1 MMKNINLTWEDIFAR
16 INYIKKKHK
25 ITPKTKVFGVPKNG
39 MILAGFLGAVNVPNP
54 EEADIIIDD
63 ILDSGSTK
71 KKFKKMFPKKKFITL
86 FEKDKKIDWVN
97 FPFEKN
103 TEADHQDLIFRLLQV
118 IGENPKREGLLDT
131 PRRYI
136 DAFNEFLSPPEF
148 NMTTF
153 DVENTDEMIVQL
165 DIPFYSFCEHHL
177 LPFFGKG
184 YVAYVPDKKIVG
196 LSKLARTLETF
207 SRRLQN
213 QERITNQVAEHL
225 QSNLQAK
232 GVAVVLKA
240 RHMCMEMR
248 GVKTSDTHTITSKL
262 LGSFRS
268 DERTRAE
275 FLNLIGN
282 HRNLA

>member
-1 MMKNINLTWEDIFAR
+1 MKTIELTWEDIISR
-16 INYIKKKHK
+16 IEYIKKKNK
-25 ITPKTKVFGVPKNG
+25 ITPKTKIFGVPKNG
-39 MILAGFLGAVNVPNP
+39 MIVASFFGCKNVYNP
-54 EEADIIIDD
+54 EDADIIVDD
-63 ILDSGSTK
+63 IIDSGKTK
-71 KKFKKMFPKKKFITL
+71 KKYRKMFPKKKFIVL
-86 FEKDKKIDWVN
+86 FEKDKKGTWIN
-97 FPFEKN
+97 FPYEKN
-103 TEADHQDLIFRLLQV
+103 TESDYQDLVVRLLQV
-118 IGENPKREGLLDT
+118 IGEDPNREGLLDT
-131 PRRYI
+131 PRRYL
-136 DAFNEFLSPPEF
+136 DAFKEFLSPPEF

-165 DIPFYSFCEHHL
+165 DIPFYSFCEHHV

-184 YVAYVPDKKIVG
+184 YIAYVPNKKIVG

-213 QERITNQVAEHL
+213 QERITNQVAQYL
-225 QSNLQAK
+225 QANLKAK

-262 LGSFRS
+262 LGSFKS

-282 HRNLA
+282 HRNIV

>member
-1 MMKNINLTWEDIFAR
+1 MKTIELTWEDIISR
-16 INYIKKKHK
+16 IEYIKKKNK
-25 ITPKTKVFGVPKNG
+25 ITSKTKIFGVPKNG
-39 MILAGFLGAVNVPNP
+39 MIVASFFGCTNVYNP
-54 EEADIIIDD
+54 EDADIIVDD
-63 ILDSGSTK
+63 IIDSGKTK
-71 KKFKKMFPKKKFITL
+71 KKYRKMFPKKKFIVL
-86 FEKDKKIDWVN
+86 FEKDKKGTWIN
-97 FPFEKN
+97 FPYEKN
-103 TEADHQDLIFRLLQV
+103 TESDYQDLVVRLLQV
-118 IGENPKREGLLDT
+118 IGEDPNREGLLDT
-131 PRRYI
+131 PRRYL
-136 DAFNEFLSPPEF
+136 DAFKEFLSPPEF

-165 DIPFYSFCEHHL
+165 DIPFYSFCEHHV

-184 YVAYVPDKKIVG
+184 YIAYVPNKKIVG

-213 QERITNQVAEHL
+213 QERITNQVAQYL
-225 QSNLQAK
+225 QANLKAK

-262 LGSFRS
+262 LGSFKS

-282 HRNLA
+282 HRNIV

>member
-1 MMKNINLTWEDIFAR
+1 MKTIELTWEDIISR
-16 INYIKKKHK
+16 IEYIKKKNK
-25 ITPKTKVFGVPKNG
+25 ITSKTKIFGVPKNG
-39 MILAGFLGAVNVPNP
+39 MIVASFFGCKNVYNP
-54 EEADIIIDD
+54 EDADIIVDD
-63 ILDSGSTK
+63 IIDSGKTK
-71 KKFKKMFPKKKFITL
+71 KKYRKMFPKKKFIVL
-86 FEKDKKIDWVN
+86 FEKDKKGTWIN
-97 FPFEKN
+97 FPYEKN
-103 TEADHQDLIFRLLQV
+103 TESDYQDLVVRLLQV
-118 IGENPKREGLLDT
+118 IGEDPNREGLLDT
-131 PRRYI
+131 PRRYL
-136 DAFNEFLSPPEF
+136 DAFKEFLSPPEF

-165 DIPFYSFCEHHL
+165 DIPFYSFCEHHV

-184 YVAYVPDKKIVG
+184 YIAYVPNKKIVG

-213 QERITNQVAEHL
+213 QERITNQVAQYL
-225 QSNLQAK
+225 QANLKAK

-262 LGSFRS
+262 LGSFKS

-282 HRNLA
+282 HRNIV

>member
-1 MMKNINLTWEDIFAR
+1 MKTIELTWEDIISR
-16 INYIKKKHK
+16 IEYIKKKNK
-25 ITPKTKVFGVPKNG
+25 ITSKTKIFGVPKNG
-39 MILAGFLGAVNVPNP
+39 MIVASFFGCRNVYNP
-54 EEADIIIDD
+54 EDADIIVDD
-63 ILDSGSTK
+63 IIDSGKTK
-71 KKFKKMFPKKKFITL
+71 KKYRKMFPKKKFIVL
-86 FEKDKKIDWVN
+86 FEKDKKGTWIN
-97 FPFEKN
+97 FPYEKN
-103 TEADHQDLIFRLLQV
+103 SESDYQDLVVRLLQV
-118 IGENPKREGLLDT
+118 IGEDPNREGLLDT
-131 PRRYI
+131 PRRYL
-136 DAFNEFLSPPEF
+136 DAFKEFLSPPEF

-165 DIPFYSFCEHHL
+165 DIPFYSFCEHHV

-184 YVAYVPDKKIVG
+184 YIAYVPNKKIVG

-213 QERITNQVAEHL
+213 QERITNQVAQYL
-225 QSNLQAK
+225 QANLKAK

-262 LGSFRS
+262 LGSFKS

-282 HRNLA
+282 HRNIV

>member
-1 MMKNINLTWEDIFAR
+1 MKNNIFLTWDDILSR
-16 INYIKKKHK
+16 IEYIKKKHK
-25 ITPKTKVFGVPKNG
+25 INNKTKIFGVPKNG
-39 MILAGFLGAVNVPNP
+39 MIIAGFFNAINVPLP
-54 EEADIIIDD
+54 EEAEIIIDD
-63 ILDSGSTK
+63 IIDSGLTK
-71 KKFKKMFPKKKFITL
+71 RKYKKLFPKKKFITL
-86 FEKDKKIDWVN
+86 FEKDSKVDWVH

-103 TEADHQDLIFRLLQV
+103 IDEDRKDTVVRLLQL
-118 IGENPKREGLLDT
+118 IGEDPTREGLLDT
-131 PRRYI
+131 PKRYLA
-136 DAFNEFLSPPEF
+136 AFDEFLNPPKF
-148 NMTTF
+148 AMTTF
-153 DVENTDEMIVQL
+153 DAEKTDEMIVQL

-184 YVAYVPDKKIVG
+184 YIAYIPDKKIVG

-213 QERITNQVAEHL
+213 QERITNQVADYL
-225 QSNLQAK
+225 QENLEAK

-248 GVKTSDTHTITSKL
+248 GVKTSDTNTVTSKL
-262 LGSFRS
+262 LGYFRT

-282 HRNLA
+282 HRN

>member
-1 MMKNINLTWEDIFAR
+1 MKTIELTWEDIISR
-16 INYIKKKHK
+16 IEYIKKKNK
-25 ITPKTKVFGVPKNG
+25 ITSKTKIFGVPKNG
-39 MILAGFLGAVNVPNP
+39 MIVASFFGCKNVYNP
-54 EEADIIIDD
+54 EDADIIVDD
-63 ILDSGSTK
+63 IIDSGKTK
-71 KKFKKMFPKKKFITL
+71 KKYRKMFQKKKFIVL
-86 FEKDKKIDWVN
+86 FEKDKKGTWIN
-97 FPFEKN
+97 FPYEKN
-103 TEADHQDLIFRLLQV
+103 SESDYQDLVVRLLQV
-118 IGENPKREGLLDT
+118 IGEDPNREGLLDT
-131 PRRYI
+131 PRRYL
-136 DAFNEFLSPPEF
+136 DAFKEFLSPPEF

-165 DIPFYSFCEHHL
+165 DIPFYSFCEHHV

-184 YVAYVPDKKIVG
+184 YIAYVPNKKIVG

-213 QERITNQVAEHL
+213 QERITNQVAQYL
-225 QSNLQAK
+225 QANLKAK

-262 LGSFRS
+262 LGSFKS

-282 HRNLA
+282 HRNIV

>member
-1 MMKNINLTWEDIFAR
+1 MKTIELTWEDIISR
-16 INYIKKKHK
+16 IEYIKKKNK
-25 ITPKTKVFGVPKNG
+25 ITSKTKIFGVPKNG
-39 MILAGFLGAVNVPNP
+39 MIVASFFGCKNVYNP
-54 EEADIIIDD
+54 EDADIIVDD
-63 ILDSGSTK
+63 IIDSGKTK
-71 KKFKKMFPKKKFITL
+71 KKYRKMFPKKKFIVL
-86 FEKDKKIDWVN
+86 FEKDKKGTWIN
-97 FPFEKN
+97 FPYEKN
-103 TEADHQDLIFRLLQV
+103 SESDYQDLVVRLLQV
-118 IGENPKREGLLDT
+118 IGEDPNREGLLDT
-131 PRRYI
+131 PRRYL
-136 DAFNEFLSPPEF
+136 DAFKEFLSPPEF

-165 DIPFYSFCEHHL
+165 DIPFYSFCEHHV

-184 YVAYVPDKKIVG
+184 YIAYVPNKKIVG

-213 QERITNQVAEHL
+213 QERITNQVAQYL
-225 QSNLQAK
+225 QANLKAK

-262 LGSFRS
+262 LGSFKS

-282 HRNLA
+282 HRNIV

>member
-1 MMKNINLTWEDIFAR
+1 MKTIELTWEDIISR
-16 INYIKKKHK
+16 IEYIKKKNK
-25 ITPKTKVFGVPKNG
+25 ITSKTKIFGVPKNG
-39 MILAGFLGAVNVPNP
+39 MIVASFFGCKNVHNP
-54 EEADIIIDD
+54 EDADIIVDD
-63 ILDSGSTK
+63 IIDSGKTK
-71 KKFKKMFPKKKFITL
+71 KKYRKMFPKKKFIVL
-86 FEKDKKIDWVN
+86 FEKDKKGTWIN
-97 FPFEKN
+97 FPYEKN
-103 TEADHQDLIFRLLQV
+103 TESDYQDLVVRLLQV
-118 IGENPKREGLLDT
+118 IGEDPNREGLLDT
-131 PRRYI
+131 PRRYL
-136 DAFNEFLSPPEF
+136 DAFKEFLSPPEF

-165 DIPFYSFCEHHL
+165 DIPFYSFCEHHV

-184 YVAYVPDKKIVG
+184 YIAYVPNKKIVG

-213 QERITNQVAEHL
+213 QERITNQVAQYL
-225 QSNLQAK
+225 QANLKAK

-262 LGSFRS
+262 LGSFKS

-282 HRNLA
+282 HRNIV

>member
-1 MMKNINLTWEDIFAR
+1 MKTIELTWEDIISR
-16 INYIKKKHK
+16 IEYIKKKNK
-25 ITPKTKVFGVPKNG
+25 ITSKTKIFGVPKNG
-39 MILAGFLGAVNVPNP
+39 MIVASFFGCRNVYNP
-54 EEADIIIDD
+54 EDADIIVDD
-63 ILDSGSTK
+63 IIDSGKTK
-71 KKFKKMFPKKKFITL
+71 KKYRKMFPKKKFIVL
-86 FEKDKKIDWVN
+86 FEKDKKGTWIN
-97 FPFEKN
+97 FPYEKN
-103 TEADHQDLIFRLLQV
+103 TESDYQDLVVRLLQV
-118 IGENPKREGLLDT
+118 IGEDPNREGLLDT
-131 PRRYI
+131 PRRYL
-136 DAFNEFLSPPEF
+136 DAFKEFLSPPEF

-165 DIPFYSFCEHHL
+165 DIPFYSFCEHHV

-184 YVAYVPDKKIVG
+184 YIAYVPNKKIVG

-213 QERITNQVAEHL
+213 QERITNQVAQYL
-225 QSNLQAK
+225 QANLKAK

-262 LGSFRS
+262 LGSFKS

-282 HRNLA
+282 HRNIV

>member
-1 MMKNINLTWEDIFAR
+1 MKNNIFLTWDDILSR
-16 INYIKKKHK
+16 IEYIKKKHK
-25 ITPKTKVFGVPKNG
+25 INNKTKIFGVPKNG
-39 MILAGFLGAVNVPNP
+39 MIIAGFFNAINVPLP

-63 ILDSGSTK
+63 IIDSGLTK
-71 KKFKKMFPKKKFITL
+71 RKYKKLFPKKKFITL
-86 FEKDKKIDWVN
+86 FEKDSKVDWVN

-103 TEADHQDLIFRLLQV
+103 IDEDRKDTVVRLLQL
-118 IGENPKREGLLDT
+118 IGEDPTREGLLDT
-131 PRRYI
+131 PKRYLA
-136 DAFNEFLSPPEF
+136 AFDEFLNPPKF
-148 NMTTF
+148 AMTTF
-153 DVENTDEMIVQL
+153 DAEKTDEMIVQL

-184 YVAYVPDKKIVG
+184 YIAYIPDKKIVG

-213 QERITNQVAEHL
+213 QERITNQVADYL
-225 QSNLQAK
+225 QENLEAK

-248 GVKTSDTHTITSKL
+248 GVKTSDTNTVTSKL
-262 LGSFRS
+262 LGYFRT

-282 HRNLA
+282 HRN

>member
-1 MMKNINLTWEDIFAR
+1 MYKR
-16 INYIKKKHK
+16 QPY
-25 ITPKTKVFGVPKNG
+25 
-39 MILAGFLGAVNVPNP
+39 
-54 EEADIIIDD
+54 
-63 ILDSGSTK
+63 
-71 KKFKKMFPKKKFITL
+71 
-86 FEKDKKIDWVN
+86 
-97 FPFEKN
+97 EKN
-103 TEADHQDLIFRLLQV
+103 TKEDHQDLVVRLLQV
-118 IGENPKREGLLDT
+118 IGEDPRREGLQDT
-131 PRRYI
+131 PRRFI
-136 DAFNEFLSPPEF
+136 DAFHEFLSPPDF
-148 NMTTF
+148 AMTTF

-184 YVAYVPDKKIVG
+184 YIAYVPEKKIVG
-196 LSKLARTLETF
+196 LSKLARSLEMF

-213 QERITNQVAEHL
+213 QERITNQVAEFL
-225 QSNLQAK
+225 QKGLNPK

-262 LGSFRS
+262 LGSFKS

-282 HRNLA
+282 HRNL

>member
-1 MMKNINLTWEDIFAR
+1 MKKNIFLNWEDIFSR
-16 INYIKKKHK
+16 IDYIKKKYK
-25 ITPKTKVFGVPKNG
+25 IDKKSKIFGVPKNG
-39 MILAGFLGAVNVPNP
+39 MILAGFFNAVNVSSP
-54 EEADIIIDD
+54 EDADFILDDII
-63 ILDSGSTK
+63 DSGLTK
-71 KKFKKMFPKKKFITL
+71 KKYKKLFPKKKFIAL
-86 FEKDKKIDWVN
+86 FEKDPKVAWVN

-103 TEADHQDLIFRLLQV
+103 IDEDQSDTVVRLLQI

-131 PRRYI
+131 PRRYLS
-136 DAFNEFLSPPEF
+136 AFEEFLNPPVF

-153 DVENTDEMIVQL
+153 DAESTDEMIVQL

-184 YVAYVPDKKIVG
+184 YIAYIPDKKIVG

-207 SRRLQN
+207 ARRLQN
-213 QERITNQVAEHL
+213 QERITNQVADYL
-225 QSNLQAK
+225 QENLEAK

-240 RHMCMEMR
+240 RHLCMEMR
-248 GVKTSDTHTITSKL
+248 GVKTSDTNTITSKL
-262 LGSFRS
+262 LGYFRT

-282 HRNLA
+282 HRN

>member
-1 MMKNINLTWEDIFAR
+1 MKTIELTWEDIISR
-16 INYIKKKHK
+16 IEYIKKKNK
-25 ITPKTKVFGVPKNG
+25 ITSKTKIFGVPKNG
-39 MILAGFLGAVNVPNP
+39 MIVASFFGCKNVYNP
-54 EEADIIIDD
+54 KDADIIVDD
-63 ILDSGSTK
+63 IIDSGKTK
-71 KKFKKMFPKKKFITL
+71 KKYRKMFPKKKFIVL
-86 FEKDKKIDWVN
+86 FEKDKKGTWIN
-97 FPFEKN
+97 FPYEKN
-103 TEADHQDLIFRLLQV
+103 SESDYQDLVVRLLQV
-118 IGENPKREGLLDT
+118 IGEDPNREGLLDT
-131 PRRYI
+131 PRRYL
-136 DAFNEFLSPPEF
+136 DAFKEFLSPPEF

-165 DIPFYSFCEHHL
+165 DIPFYSFCEHHV

-184 YVAYVPDKKIVG
+184 YIAYVPNKKIVG

-213 QERITNQVAEHL
+213 QERITNQVAQYL
-225 QSNLQAK
+225 QANLKAK

-262 LGSFRS
+262 LGSFKS

-282 HRNLA
+282 HRNIV

>member
-1 MMKNINLTWEDIFAR
+1 MNIIELTWEDIMAR
-16 INYIKKKHK
+16 IEYVKKKNK
-25 ITPKTKVFGVPKNG
+25 IKPNTKIYGVPKNG
-39 MILAGFLGAVNVPNP
+39 MIITSFFGCVSVYDP
-54 EEADIIIDD
+54 EKADFIIDD
-63 ILDSGSTK
+63 IIDSGKTK
-71 KKFKKMFPKKKFITL
+71 KKYKKLYPKKKFIAL
-86 FEKDKKIDWVN
+86 FEKDKKNTWIN
-97 FPFEKN
+97 FPYEKN
-103 TEADHQDLIFRLLQV
+103 TKEDHQDLVVRLLQV
-118 IGENPKREGLLDT
+118 IGEDPTREGLQDT
-131 PRRYI
+131 PRRFI
-136 DAFNEFLSPPEF
+136 DAFHEFLSPPDF
-148 NMTTF
+148 AMTTF

-184 YVAYVPDKKIVG
+184 YIAYVPEKKIVG
-196 LSKLARTLETF
+196 LSKLARSLEMF

-213 QERITNQVAEHL
+213 QERITNQVAEFL
-225 QSNLQAK
+225 QKGLNPK

-262 LGSFRS
+262 LGSFKS

-282 HRNLA
+282 HRNL